1 MTFEKVRHII
11 AEHFNIK
18 EDEITPQSSVRE
30 DFGADSLDL
39 VDLAMTIED
48 EFGIEVPDEELEKI
62 QTVDDI
68 VQFIESN

>member
-18 EDEITPQSSVRE
+18 EDVITLQSSVRE

-62 QTVDDI
+62 QTVEDI